1 MALCSDRDILLVF
14 AKIFPFVMFKK
25 DLKQQKIT
33 VTENKFSLVFF
44 TYLRKNF
51 IHLPNKQKKSLF
63 NDETQIPHF
72 LKKDLS
78 RLLFI

>member
-33 VTENKFSLVFF
+33 GTENKFSLFFFNVFKEELYTF
-44 TYLRKNF
+44 A
-51 IHLPNKQKKSLF
+51 
-63 NDETQIPHF
+63 
-72 LKKDLS
+72 
-78 RLLFI
+78 

>member
-1 MALCSDRDILLVF
+1 MALCSDRDILLIF
-14 AKIFPFVMFKK
+14 DKLFPFVMFKK

-33 VTENKFSLVFF
+33 VTENKFSLFFF